1 MEVYFFNTD
10 ISYRL
15 IAASTDAL
23 REMLEDASE
32 TDAVVASPERDG
44 SPSAGRPGA
53 LDKQLAAA
61 ARSLGPIHFLERM
74 VRPLMWRIG
83 EAWHTES
90 LRVSAEHLAS
100 AAVRTFLGVSRMP
113 SG

>member
-1 MEVYFFNTD
+1 MEVR
-10 ISYRL
+10 RL
-15 IAASTDAL
+15 DA
-23 REMLEDASE
+23 
-32 TDAVVASPERDG
+32 P
-44 SPSAGRPGA
+44 A